1 MEEVSPVPLLLRP
14 ASVSPSSSLNI
25 SVIWA
30 LSSAR
35 LLYWAF
41 VPNSR
46 LGRRGGTGGDM
57 IDSLL
62 LLRVE
67 VNDFDRGRNFMDAV
81 GVGSGDDVVA
91 LVDEKEGSF
100 KCDRDFERRT
110 SARLRVGVV
119 VEGVATGASD
129 GMPRRRD
136 IDAVRRSEGI
146 W

>member
-1 MEEVSPVPLLLRP
+1 
-14 ASVSPSSSLNI
+14 
-25 SVIWA
+25 
-30 LSSAR
+30 
-35 LLYWAF
+35 
-41 VPNSR
+41 
-46 LGRRGGTGGDM
+46 M

-67 VNDFDRGRNFMDAV
+67 VNDLDRGRNFMDGV

-91 LVDEKEGSF
+91 LVDEKEGNF

-119 VEGVATGASD
+119 FIEGVATGASD